1 MQLRNRLCHIQLP
14 FLHPL
19 PADEAVQIIHE
30 EHHKADDDGQI
41 ADVLFCRHG
50 PHDDQHH
57 IVGGVGQ
64 GEVGAAAEG
73 QVHGDEAGGHGQGA
87 GEHIG
92 GAKVVQDEI
101 ETPGH
106 PGGQGIHE
114 CKLLISQPVY
124 RHLRMVSVIGI
135 AKPGNQGK
143 QRHRPGHAE
152 VGDHLAKVGKGVGDH
167 AVEQAEQDHQC
178 LPDGVALGIEDQ
190 RGRADQRG
198 RQRHEIHPVK
208 EEKGYQDQPGR
219 AAPQGQLSFGEVCG
233 QFLHKPSKH
242 KK

>member
-73 QVHGDEAGGHGQGA
+73 QVDGDEAGGHGQGA

-101 ETPGH
+101 ESEGH
-106 PGGQGIHE
+106 TGGHGIHE
-114 CKLLISQPVY
+114 CKLLAFQPVH
-124 RHLRMVSVIGI
+124 RHLRMVSVVGI
-135 AKPGNQGK
+135 AQPGNK
-143 QRHRPGHAE
+143 SEECHRPGHAE
-152 VGDHLAKVGKGVGDH
+152 VGDHLPKVGKSVGDH
-167 AVEQAEQDHQC
+167 AVEQAEQDHQR
-178 LPDGVALGIEDQ
+178 LPDGIALGVENQ
-190 RGRADQRG
+190 GSGADQRG
-198 RQRHEIHPVK
+198 RQGHKVYPVK
-208 EEKGYQDQPGR
+208 EEKGYQD
-219 AAPQGQLSFGEVCG
+219 
-233 QFLHKPSKH
+233 
-242 KK
+242 